1 MRMGQKTQFLGQG
14 EYQGTIVVD
23 RDGTVRWQSNA
34 PSVAIYTKT
43 DGGTWTLWKLA
54 DASGQDRPGWLA
66 PGHVF
71 DFELMY
77 QNESLAIARFSTR
90 TLDLPTVES
99 PSGGGA
105 PAGSWFEQSTNIM
118 GAEIPNMVL
127 AAGGGGLLL
136 LAVMSRKKR

>member
-1 MRMGQKTQFLGQG
+1 MGQKTQFLGQG

-54 DASGQDRPGWLA
+54 DASGQDRPGWLVA
-66 PGHVF
+66 GHIF

-77 QNESLAIARFSTR
+77 QNESLALA
-90 TLDLPTVES
+90 TLDMRAVTS
-99 PSGGGA
+99 GNGGGRWRVA
-105 PAGSWFEQSTNIM
+105 
-118 GAEIPNMVL
+118 V
-127 AAGGGGLLL
+127 AGGH
-136 LAVMSRKKR
+136 VQ